1 MKKSKE
7 TYFGKSKLV
16 GLKESEIN
24 KMDLPD
30 LRAVIRTSNQ
40 ILKSAN
46 KARAEAGLPLLDIP
60 TTNTKG
66 MQRSQVVRLA
76 LSIRRKAVGK
86 NATVTG
92 FKKMAQKAIEESF
105 KKATGYTGTATM
117 KKEGILIDGV
127 LLPYKDIG
135 KFFKAFNALKD
146 KYGYGRGTQG
156 SADVLT
162 EVFDVYKGTS
172 SMSDFIKSV
181 RKRAEDILKEK
192 DMEETALKREEEP
205 PEFISYT

>member
-1 MKKSKE
+1 MRISKE
-7 TYFGKSKLV
+7 TYFGKHKLI

-24 KMDLPD
+24 KMDVHE

-76 LSIRRKAVGK
+76 LSIRRAAVGEGT
-86 NATVTG
+86 TVTG
-92 FKKMAQKAIEESF
+92 FKKMARKAIEEAI
-105 KKATGYTGTATM
+105 KKATGFTGTAAL
-117 KKEGILIDGV
+117 KKEGIFIDGV
-127 LLPYKDIG
+127 LIPYKDVG
-135 KFFKAFNALKD
+135 KFFKAFNILKE

-156 SADVLT
+156 SADTLT
-162 EVFDVYKGTS
+162 EVFDIYKGSDSTG
-172 SMSDFIKSV
+172 DFIRKV
-181 RKRAEDILKEK
+181 RDRTEDIVKEK
-192 DMEETALKREEEP
+192 DLEEAALKREEEP
-205 PEFISYT
+205 PDFLSF